1 MIEEEAAR
9 AELIKYRLEQSQK
22 MVEVAALLIANNA
35 IESAINRIYYGMFY
49 AVLAL
54 ALQNSYETSKHQQL
68 LGWFNKEFIHTNKI
82 DIKYGKMLKI
92 AFEWRMKSDYE
103 TLTTFTLQEAEQMLA
118 DMQEFIL
125 KITVFINQK

>member
-1 MIEEEAAR
+1 MIEEEEAR

-22 MVEVAALLIANNA
+22 MVEVSTLLIANNA
-35 IESAINRIYYGMFY
+35 TDSAINRIYYGMFY

-54 ALQNSYETSKHQQL
+54 ALQNNYETSKHQQL

-82 DIKYGKMLKI
+82 DIKYGRMLKI

-103 TLTTFTLQEAEQMLA
+103 TLTNFTLQEAEQMLT
-118 DMQEFIL
+118 DMQEFLI
-125 KITVFINQK
+125 KITEFINK